1 MGLTGCQ
8 SVETLV
14 VSVGLDNI
22 VTLQVKLANILNLNL
37 VTGIDINGIL
47 GIVTDQTHGVLNEII
62 NVDVAQLQSVI
73 GTVTGLLD
81 GKVNEVIYQQES
93 VVAPLKQKVID
104 NANILTATAQQVE
117 SLTED
122 ADVAQVAQEI
132 VKTAFDTKNLEQAQ
146 LLAEAKNLETQLAY
160 ADAQVAA
167 CEKKYY
173 EAKLVC
179 AQNSHADV
187 QLCVELLESAK
198 VQLEISLGRCFHI
211 KELIAQ
217 VLSHLQVK
225 VGVNVELLNI
235 YLNLKAKVDLS
246 LQGIVRSVLD
256 IKALL
261 IVDVDLDIFLKEVLC
276 LLTEIVG
283 GIDLELLDIIGLDD
297 VTKVLELDIAVGPL
311 VGGVVNTVGGLVD
324 GVTGTLLHKVGILNI
339 LGGCF
344 SAVAQNPDVYVTECN
359 CPAIKRSTDQCYHV
373 TIGKET
379 TVAKNTVDLATQENG
394 MVATTTSSAS
404 SLVFSFLTIFVSVLC
419 FFLNNK

>member
-1 MGLTGCQ
+1 
-8 SVETLV
+8 
-14 VSVGLDNI
+14 
-22 VTLQVKLANILNLNL
+22 
-37 VTGIDINGIL
+37 
-47 GIVTDQTHGVLNEII
+47 
-62 NVDVAQLQSVI
+62 
-73 GTVTGLLD
+73 
-81 GKVNEVIYQQES
+81 VIYQQES

-117 SLTED
+117 SLTEN

-146 LLAEAKNLETQLAY
+146 LLAEAKNLESQLAY

-179 AQNSHADV
+179 SQNSHADV

-225 VGVNVELLNI
+225 VGVNLELLNI

-276 LLTEIVG
+276 LLTEILGV
-283 GIDLELLDIIGLDD
+283 IDLEILDIIGLDD
-297 VTKVLELDIAVGPL
+297 VTKVIELDIAVGPL

-359 CPAIKRSTDQCYHV
+359 CPARKRSTDQCYHV

-379 TVAKNTVDLATQENG
+379 TAAKNTVDLATQENG
-394 MVATTTSSAS
+394 MAATTTSSAS

-419 FFLNNK
+419 FF